1 MRPVLLVIVILVFSI
16 NFSTAQQGEALH
28 PIVKGFGGV
37 YEIEDAV
44 EIPENKKTK
53 LLIDLTKAETNR
65 SNPDAEPDFSN
76 PIWGLIN
83 TARLLNLHGVGG
95 VSKENLEVIL
105 VVHSKAVM
113 SLLANET
120 YQDFFETKYDNPNLP
135 ILEALHKAGVRIVV
149 CGQSLL
155 ARSIKKD
162 QLFKHTEIAL
172 SALTTISKRVQE
184 GYVVYN
190 F

>member
-1 MRPVLLVIVILVFSI
+1 MRPVLSVFVMFLFTF
-16 NFSTAQQGEALH
+16 NFLTAQETEAQF

-37 YEIEDAV
+37 YEIDDVV
-44 EIPENKKTK
+44 ELPENNKTK
-53 LLIDLTKAETNR
+53 ILVDLIKAETNR
-65 SNPDAEPDFSN
+65 GNPDAEPDFSK

-95 VSKENLEVIL
+95 VSKENLEVIV
-105 VVHSKAVM
+105 VVHGTAVM
-113 SLLANET
+113 SLLEDKT
-120 YQDFFETKYDNPNLP
+120 YQESFETEHDNPNLP
-135 ILEALHKAGVRIVV
+135 LLHALHEAGVRVVV

-155 ARSIKKD
+155 ARDIKTD
-162 QLFKHTEIAL
+162 QLFEHTEIAL
-172 SALTTISKRVQE
+172 SALTTISKRVKE

>member
-1 MRPVLLVIVILVFSI
+1 MKPVLLVIVTLIFSI
-16 NFSTAQQGEALH
+16 NFTSAQKADALH

-53 LLIDLTKAETNR
+53 ILVDLIKAETNR
-65 SNPDAEPDFSN
+65 GNPAAEPDFSK

-95 VSKENLEVIL
+95 VSKENLEVIV
-105 VVHSKAVM
+105 VVHGTAVM
-113 SLLANET
+113 SLFEDKS
-120 YQDFFETKYDNPNLP
+120 YQEFFETKYDNPNLP
-135 ILEALHKAGVRIVV
+135 ILDALHEAGVRVVV

-155 ARSIKKD
+155 ARDIKKD
-162 QLFKHTEIAL
+162 QLFEHTEIAL

>member
-1 MRPVLLVIVILVFSI
+1 MRPVLLVIVTLVFSI
-16 NFSTAQQGEALH
+16 NFSTAQQGDALH

-44 EIPENKKTK
+44 EIPENKRTK
-53 LLIDLTKAETNR
+53 ILVDLKEAVTNR
-65 SNPDAEPDFSN
+65 MNPDAEPDFSK

-95 VSKENLEVIL
+95 VSKENLEVIV
-105 VVHSKAVM
+105 VVHGTAVM
-113 SLLANET
+113 SLFEDKT
-120 YQDFFETKYDNPNLP
+120 YQDLFQTEFDNPNLP
-135 ILEALHKAGVRIVV
+135 ILNALHEAGARVVV

-155 ARSIKKD
+155 ARDIQAE
-162 QLFKHTEIAL
+162 QLFEHTEIAL

-184 GYVVYN
+184 GYVVYS

>member
-1 MRPVLLVIVILVFSI
+1 MKPVLLVIVTLIFTI
-16 NFSTAQQGEALH
+16 NFATAQKGDALN

-44 EIPENKKTK
+44 EMPENKKTK
-53 LLIDLTKAETNR
+53 LLVDLMKAETNR
-65 SNPDAEPDFSN
+65 GNPDAEPDFSK

-95 VSKENLEVIL
+95 VSKENLEVIV
-105 VVHSKAVM
+105 VVHGTAVM
-113 SLLANET
+113 SLFEDKT
-120 YQDFFETKYDNPNLP
+120 YQEFFETSYDNPNLP
-135 ILEALHKAGVRIVV
+135 ILDALHEAGVRVVV

-155 ARSIKKD
+155 ARDIKKD
-162 QLFKHTEIAL
+162 QLFTHTEIAL

-184 GYVVYN
+184 GYVIYK

>member
-1 MRPVLLVIVILVFSI
+1 MRPVLLIIVILVFSI
-16 NFSTAQQGEALH
+16 NFSTAQKGDGLH
-28 PIVKGFGGV
+28 PIVKDFGGV

-53 LLIDLTKAETNR
+53 ILIDLTKAETNR
-65 SNPDAEPDFSN
+65 SNPEAEPDFSK

-95 VSKENLEVIL
+95 VSRENLEVIL
-105 VVHSKAVM
+105 VVHGRAVM
-113 SLLANET
+113 SLLANEA
-120 YQDFFETKYDNPNLP
+120 YQNFFEINYDNPNLP
-135 ILEALHKAGVRIVV
+135 ILDALHEAGVKVVV

-155 ARSIKKD
+155 ARNIKKD
-162 QLFKHTEIAL
+162 QLFEHTQIAL

-184 GYVVYN
+184 GYMVYN

>member
-1 MRPVLLVIVILVFSI
+1 MKSVLSLVVVFLI
-16 NFSTAQQGEALH
+16 ALDFATAQEGDAQF
-28 PIVKGFGGV
+28 PIVKDFGGV
-37 YEIEDAV
+37 YEIEDVV
-44 EIPENKKTK
+44 ELPENKKTK
-53 LLIDLTKAETNR
+53 ILVDLMKAETNR
-65 SNPDAEPDFSN
+65 GNPDAEPDFSK

-95 VSKENLEVIL
+95 VSKENLEVIV
-105 VVHSKAVM
+105 VVHGTAVM
-113 SLLANET
+113 SLFEDNT
-120 YQDFFETKYDNPNLP
+120 YQEFFETSYDNPNLP
-135 ILEALHKAGVRIVV
+135 ILDALHEAGVRVVV

-155 ARSIKKD
+155 ARDMKAD
-162 QLFKHTEIAL
+162 QLFEHTEIAL

>member
-1 MRPVLLVIVILVFSI
+1 MKSVILAILALVFSI
-16 NFSTAQQGEALH
+16 NFATAQKGEALN

-37 YEIEDAV
+37 YEIENAV
-44 EIPENKKTK
+44 EIPENDKTK
-53 LLIDLTKAETNR
+53 LLIDLKQAVTDR
-65 SNPDAEPDFSN
+65 MNPDAEPDFSK

-95 VSKENLEVIL
+95 VSKENLEVIV
-105 VVHSKAVM
+105 VVHGTAVM
-113 SLLANET
+113 SLFSDKT
-120 YQDFFETKYDNPNLP
+120 YQESFETEFENPNLP
-135 ILEALHKAGVRIVV
+135 ILDALHEAGARVIV

-155 ARSIKKD
+155 ARDIKPE
-162 QLFKHTEIAL
+162 QLFEHTEIAL

-184 GYVVYN
+184 GYVIYN